1 MTQVRHLGSLRSDRA
16 ISSTNLQV
24 AGAANCG
31 INNWSSPRGPDAMR
45 TLVVSTFALLLLT
58 NVALSQQGRESGEN
72 SNTWIEKQ
80 DAAAWR
86 AAEEQKK

>member
-1 MTQVRHLGSLRSDRA
+1 
-16 ISSTNLQV
+16 
-24 AGAANCG
+24 
-31 INNWSSPRGPDAMR
+31 MR

-86 AAEEQKK
+86 TAEEQKKQKELDEQYKAALGRTKMPIAPSDPWGDVRSVKTPAAGR